1 MTPVYSI
8 YIIPELIKGAME
20 KPGAGKSSIKGIRM
34 EPRDITREDLRVS
47 GLWRYGVLKFPNP
60 DKPEP
65 NPNSEIRNSK
75 QIQMT
80 KKEKLKRLW

>member
-1 MTPVYSI
+1 MQGAL
-8 YIIPELIKGAME
+8 IP
-20 KPGAGKSSIKGIRM
+20 
-34 EPRDITREDLRVS
+34 
-47 GLWRYGVLKFPNP
+47 PNP

-80 KKEKLKRLW
+80 KAKKLKRLW